1 MKKESFENTR
11 QQDVNLREAVARRA
25 RKCSQRPQGL
35 DERVME
41 RMASDSQTRH
51 FTPPRRKLWLSAA
64 ACVAAALF
72 VGYTLYNNKVELPA
86 SPVGE
91 TAQLLPQPHGADTD
105 TIVPELKE
113 EKTVKPLQAREEVAV
128 PVRPTLPKE
137 EADLPQTPVK
147 EEVGAVAEQLAD
159 VQTEPSPAA
168 DVLVVQAAEVP
179 SADEG
184 RLAAAVTADEDS
196 AYQDPD
202 RVNECIARFA
212 DYHGVEPVNQD
223 SAVPLDSNA
232 AVTIYVFP
240 DKKDVD
246 VWGRMLQMALWY
258 DNAQPGYHLDLSPEQ
273 LFFELRDEKKGM
285 QYRWIAERIEGRI
298 LLCCAHSPIG
308 AHVPMNSYFDYRN
321 RCILHTLNTGY
332 YQL

>member
-1 MKKESFENTR
+1 MKKESPENIH

-25 RKCSQRPQGL
+25 RKYPQRPQGL

-41 RMASDSQTRH
+41 RMASGSHAPH

-72 VGYTLYNNKVELPA
+72 VGYTLYNKVELPV

-91 TAQLLPQPHGADTD
+91 TAQLLPQPHEADAD

-113 EKTVKPLQAREEVAV
+113 EKTVKPLLAKEEVAA
-128 PVRPTLPKE
+128 PVRPTLQKE

-159 VQTEPSPAA
+159 VPTEPSPAA
-168 DVLVVQAAEVP
+168 DVLVVQAVEVP

-184 RLAAAVTADEDS
+184 LLAAAVTADEDS

-223 SAVPLDSNA
+223 RAVPLDSNA

-273 LFFELRDEKKGM
+273 LFFELRDEKKGR

>member
-1 MKKESFENTR
+1 MKKESPENIH

-25 RKCSQRPQGL
+25 RKYPQRPQGL

-41 RMASDSQTRH
+41 RMASGSHAPH

-72 VGYTLYNNKVELPA
+72 VGYTLYNKVELPV

-91 TAQLLPQPHGADTD
+91 TAQLLPQPHGADAD

-113 EKTVKPLQAREEVAV
+113 EKTVEPLLAREEVAA
-128 PVRPTLPKE
+128 PVRPTLQKE

-168 DVLVVQAAEVP
+168 DVLVVQAVEVP

-184 RLAAAVTADEDS
+184 LLAAAVTADEDS

-212 DYHGVEPVNQD
+212 DHHGVEPVNQD
-223 SAVPLDSNA
+223 RAVPLDSNA

-273 LFFELRDEKKGM
+273 LFFELRDEKKGR

>member
-1 MKKESFENTR
+1 MKKESPENIH

-25 RKCSQRPQGL
+25 RKYPQRPQGL

-41 RMASDSQTRH
+41 RMASGSHAPH

-72 VGYTLYNNKVELPA
+72 VGYTLYNKVELPV

-91 TAQLLPQPHGADTD
+91 TAQLQPQPHEADAD

-113 EKTVKPLQAREEVAV
+113 ENTVKSLLAREEVAA
-128 PVRPTLPKE
+128 PVRPTLQKE

-159 VQTEPSPAA
+159 VQTEPSLAA
-168 DVLVVQAAEVP
+168 DVLVVQTVEVP

-184 RLAAAVTADEDS
+184 LLAAAVTADEDS

-223 SAVPLDSNA
+223 RAVPLDSNA

-273 LFFELRDEKKGM
+273 LFFELRDEKKGR

>member
-1 MKKESFENTR
+1 M
-11 QQDVNLREAVARRA
+11 
-25 RKCSQRPQGL
+25 
-35 DERVME
+35 
-41 RMASDSQTRH
+41 
-51 FTPPRRKLWLSAA
+51 
-64 ACVAAALF
+64 F
-72 VGYTLYNNKVELPA
+72 VGYTLYNKVELPV

-91 TAQLLPQPHGADTD
+91 TAQLLPQPHEADAD

-113 EKTVKPLQAREEVAV
+113 EKTVKPLLAKEEVAA
-128 PVRPTLPKE
+128 PVRPTLQKE

-159 VQTEPSPAA
+159 VPTEPSPAA
-168 DVLVVQAAEVP
+168 DVLVVQAVEVP

-212 DYHGVEPVNQD
+212 DHHGVEPVNQD
-223 SAVPLDSNA
+223 RAVPLDSNA

-273 LFFELRDEKKGM
+273 LFFELRDEKKGR

-308 AHVPMNSYFDYRN
+308 AHVPINSYFDYRN

>member
-1 MKKESFENTR
+1 
-11 QQDVNLREAVARRA
+11 
-25 RKCSQRPQGL
+25 
-35 DERVME
+35 
-41 RMASDSQTRH
+41 
-51 FTPPRRKLWLSAA
+51 
-64 ACVAAALF
+64 LF
-72 VGYTLYNNKVELPA
+72 VGYTLYNKVELPV

-91 TAQLLPQPHGADTD
+91 TAQLLPQPHEADAD

-113 EKTVKPLQAREEVAV
+113 EKTVKPLLAKEEVAA
-128 PVRPTLPKE
+128 PVRPTLQKE

-159 VQTEPSPAA
+159 VPTEPSPAA
-168 DVLVVQAAEVP
+168 DVLVVQAVEVP

-184 RLAAAVTADEDS
+184 PLVAAVTADEDS

-212 DYHGVEPVNQD
+212 DHHGVEPVNQD
-223 SAVPLDSNA
+223 RAVPLDSNA

-273 LFFELRDEKKGM
+273 LFFELRDEKKGR

>member
-1 MKKESFENTR
+1 MKKESPENIH

-25 RKCSQRPQGL
+25 RKYPQRPQGL

-41 RMASDSQTRH
+41 RMASGSHAPH
-51 FTPPRRKLWLSAA
+51 FTPPRRKLWLSTA

-72 VGYTLYNNKVELPA
+72 VGYTLYNKVELPV

-91 TAQLLPQPHGADTD
+91 TAQLLPQPHEADAD

-113 EKTVKPLQAREEVAV
+113 EKTVKPLLAKEEVAA
-128 PVRPTLPKE
+128 PVRPTLQKE
-137 EADLPQTPVK
+137 EADLPQTPVE

-159 VQTEPSPAA
+159 VPTEPSPAA
-168 DVLVVQAAEVP
+168 DVLVVQAVEVP

-184 RLAAAVTADEDS
+184 LLAAAVTADEDS
-196 AYQDPD
+196 AYQDPG

-212 DYHGVEPVNQD
+212 DYHAVEPVNQD
-223 SAVPLDSNA
+223 RAVPLDSNA

-273 LFFELRDEKKGM
+273 LFFELRDEKKGR

-308 AHVPMNSYFDYRN
+308 AHVPINSYFDYRN

>member
-1 MKKESFENTR
+1 M
-11 QQDVNLREAVARRA
+11 
-25 RKCSQRPQGL
+25 
-35 DERVME
+35 
-41 RMASDSQTRH
+41 
-51 FTPPRRKLWLSAA
+51 
-64 ACVAAALF
+64 F
-72 VGYTLYNNKVELPA
+72 VGYTLYNKVELPV

-91 TAQLLPQPHGADTD
+91 TAQLLPQPHEADAD

-113 EKTVKPLQAREEVAV
+113 ENMVKPLLAREEVAA
-128 PVRPTLPKE
+128 PVRSTLQKE

-184 RLAAAVTADEDS
+184 QLAAAVTADEDS

-273 LFFELRDEKKGM
+273 LFFELRDEKKGR

-298 LLCCAHSPIG
+298 LLCYAHSPIG

>member
-1 MKKESFENTR
+1 MKKESPENIH

-25 RKCSQRPQGL
+25 RKYPQRPQGL

-41 RMASDSQTRH
+41 RMASGSHAPH

-72 VGYTLYNNKVELPA
+72 VGYTLYNKVELPV

-91 TAQLLPQPHGADTD
+91 TAQLLPQPHEADAD

-113 EKTVKPLQAREEVAV
+113 ENTVKPLLAREEVAA
-128 PVRPTLPKE
+128 PVRPTLQKE

-159 VQTEPSPAA
+159 VPTEPSPAA
-168 DVLVVQAAEVP
+168 DVLVVQAVEVP

-184 RLAAAVTADEDS
+184 LLAAAVTADEDS

-223 SAVPLDSNA
+223 RAVPLDSNA

-273 LFFELRDEKKGM
+273 LFFELRDEKKGR

-308 AHVPMNSYFDYRN
+308 AHVPINSYFDYRN

>member
-1 MKKESFENTR
+1 MKKESPENIH

-25 RKCSQRPQGL
+25 RKYSQRPQGL

-41 RMASDSQTRH
+41 RMASDSHAPH

-72 VGYTLYNNKVELPA
+72 VGYTLYNKVELPV

-91 TAQLLPQPHGADTD
+91 TAQLLPQPHEADAD

-113 EKTVKPLQAREEVAV
+113 EKTVKPLLAKEEVAA
-128 PVRPTLPKE
+128 PVRPTLQKE
-137 EADLPQTPVK
+137 EADLPQTPGK

-159 VQTEPSPAA
+159 VPTEPSPAA
-168 DVLVVQAAEVP
+168 DVLVVQAVEVP

-184 RLAAAVTADEDS
+184 LLAAAVTADEDS
-196 AYQDPD
+196 AYQDPN

-223 SAVPLDSNA
+223 RAVPLDSNA

-273 LFFELRDEKKGM
+273 LFFELRDEKKGR